1 MRIGGIWTRMC
12 LLGVGPAGLQE
23 QQQQQQQQ
31 PQYDGDEA
39 GRELEGNCIS
49 RHNLVSAAAQERG
62 RGSVCC
68 FIMKAVV
75 ISRPGHPEVLELRE
89 VEDPVAG
96 EGEVVIKIVAAAI
109 NGADTQQRQGQYPP
123 PPGASLY
130 PGLECS
136 GVVEAVG
143 SGVSK
148 WKIGDEVS
156 TIMAS
161 CSSSLTDLF
170 YY

>member
-1 MRIGGIWTRMC
+1 MWD
-12 LLGVGPAGLQE
+12 LLCLQE
-23 QQQQQQQQ
+23 QEQQE
-31 PQYDGDEA
+31 PQYDGDEAEA

-49 RHNLVSAAAQERG
+49 RHSLVSAAAQERG

-75 ISRPGHPEVLELRE
+75 ISRPGRPEVLELRE
-89 VEDPVAG
+89 VDDPEAG
-96 EGEVVIKIVAAAI
+96 EGEVVIKIVAAAV
-109 NGADTQQRQGQYPP
+109 NGADTEQRQGKYPP

-148 WKIGDEVS
+148 WKIGDEVG
-156 TIMAS
+156 TVMAS

>member
-1 MRIGGIWTRMC
+1 
-12 LLGVGPAGLQE
+12 
-23 QQQQQQQQ
+23 
-31 PQYDGDEA
+31 
-39 GRELEGNCIS
+39 
-49 RHNLVSAAAQERG
+49 
-62 RGSVCC
+62 
-68 FIMKAVV
+68 MKAVV
-75 ISRPGHPEVLELRE
+75 ISRPGRPEVLELRE
-89 VEDPVAG
+89 VDDPEAG
-96 EGEVVIKIVAAAI
+96 EGEVVIKIVAAAV
-109 NGADTQQRQGQYPP
+109 NGADTEQRQGKYPP

-148 WKIGDEVS
+148 WKIGDEVG
-156 TIMAS
+156 TVMAS